1 MVEMV
6 VGGKTRTSGLRLA
19 CCLGVVLWCTSASW
33 AEERML
39 LLEPATYRAGH
50 INWHVKSELVVSF
63 RPVAVIGESRIPLS
77 VQQWPFQE
85 NLVAAILCK
94 RFQIDET
101 EKLQWVVSTI
111 NERVTLVATRN
122 DVDPLDGKILWR
134 EDKEVP
140 GQGGEGHTESP
151 GELQVSLRGPLPT
164 ASFSC
169 IAGQLIESPVEALRA
184 IEEISKQEDGYRVP
198 EGLKQKR
205 ATLQIASTF
214 VFSTD
219 GQLRGQC
226 GDCSQVGYSPHV
238 EFEAVRCRATAFSA
252 TCAYDKRDGPPP
264 QDPETG
270 KPVSTPW
277 RRFNLSALEQEN
289 SDHSLSPDAAARLTS
304 KLSGC
309 VYQSYQRGVAQEGLF
324 HLELMSPGSPPLEV
338 ADWQA
343 LPSLPGLSSLALEGP
358 DVTDATLLQLAN
370 LEDFAGGVVVR
381 SNRISDAGIA
391 HLASMSELRK
401 LVVVA
406 NRSDRNQSGPA
417 ITERGIRLLGRI
429 RLLGTLVLEGEFVDD
444 FILAEVSEFP
454 ALRRV
459 ALSGGRFS
467 ATGLRFLVSNATID
481 RISLPNNRD
490 DLQAFM
496 QSRLQWKKVLGGSV
510 TIWSRNR

>member
-1 MVEMV
+1 MVEMLV
-6 VGGKTRTSGLRLA
+6 DGKTRASGLRLA
-19 CCLGVVLWCTSASW
+19 CCLGIVLCCASASW

-39 LLEPATYRAGH
+39 LREPATYRAGH

-63 RPVAVIGESRIPLS
+63 RPVAVIGEYRIPLS

-85 NLVAAILCK
+85 DLVAAILCK

-101 EKLQWVVSTI
+101 EKLQWVVLI
-111 NERVTLVATRN
+111 KDDEVTLTATRN
-122 DVDPLDGKILWR
+122 NIDPLDGKILWR

-140 GQGGEGHTESP
+140 GQGGEGHTESRC
-151 GELQVSLRGPLPT
+151 ELQVSLRGPLPT
-164 ASFSC
+164 ASFSR
-169 IAGQLIESPVEALRA
+169 IAGQLIESPVEALRT
-184 IEEISKQEDGYRVP
+184 IEDMRKQRDDIWTP
-198 EGLKQKR
+198 EGLKRKR
-205 ATLQIASTF
+205 TTLQIASAF

-226 GDCSQVGYSPHV
+226 GDCPQVGYSPHV

-264 QDPETG
+264 EDPETG
-270 KPVSTPW
+270 KPVPSPW
-277 RRFNLSALEQEN
+277 RRFDLSALEQKN
-289 SDHSLSPDAAARLTS
+289 SARNLSPDVAARLTS
-304 KLSGC
+304 RLSGC
-309 VYQSYQRGVAQEGLF
+309 VYQSYRGGVAQEYLF
-324 HLELMSPGSPPLEV
+324 HLELMSPGSPPLEA

-358 DVTDATLLQLAN
+358 GVTDATLLQLAN

-444 FILAEVSEFP
+444 FVLAEVSEFP
-454 ALRRV
+454 ALKRV

-496 QSRLQWKKVLGGSV
+496 QSRSQWKKVLGGSV
-510 TIWSRNR
+510 TIWARNR